1 MDHSVKA
8 MSGHRKVRFSR
19 LLLNRHRFEND
30 ELEGLFQ
37 RYIFKLQHSSISSFV
52 ALFIVLTAVLA
63 AISFVLEQ
71 TPTLANMYNSVHCL
85 FFVVIFIFLATK
97 VRYIISNDGLRVC
110 LIAFIGSIPPSSVPP
125 PCSPWRTST

>member
-8 MSGHRKVRFSR
+8 MSGHRKMRFSR
-19 LLLNRHRFEND
+19 LLNRHRFEND

-71 TPTLANMYNSVHCL
+71 TPTLTNMYNSVHCL
-85 FFVVIFIFLATK
+85 FFVVIFVFLATK
-97 VRYIISNDGLRVC
+97 VCMHERSVSTFHLKA
-110 LIAFIGSIPPSSVPP
+110 AFNILHAENWNFEFTFFQTMG
-125 PCSPWRTST
+125 